1 VFFSGAFM
9 PYLICWTLYQGTLL
23 MSMLN
28 WTGLVVNGLVAF
40 LLPMILALK
49 TLQLR
54 NQRARSVE
62 ITIHPPEQKTSIMIH
77 KEYDQTGKGIITEQ
91 VLPEETE
98 QNIPETERLLSPPV
112 SANVGA
118 MDGREQDN
126 GIVVSM
132 TTDLD
137 GAIVTDPENQI
148 PVPSPSPNNLLQNK
162 LLIATD
168 TVEPL
173 PSWLEVYR
181 REITLFMIISFAAII
196 SLTVLNDALEGTS
209 PVEEG
214 EEMNQ

>member
-1 VFFSGAFM
+1 MGVSGAFM

-40 LLPMILALK
+40 LLPMVLALK

-62 ITIHPPEQKTSIMIH
+62 LTIHPPEQKTTIMIH
-77 KEYDQTGKGIITEQ
+77 KEYDQNGKGIITEK
-91 VLPEETE
+91 VTSNETDLH
-98 QNIPETERLLSPPV
+98 ETERLLS
-112 SANVGA
+112 SSNTTDSE
-118 MDGREQDN
+118 MIDNSEQDN

-132 TTDLD
+132 TADSTTVV
-137 GAIVTDPENQI
+137 ADPENQVTI
-148 PVPSPSPNNLLQNK
+148 PSPSPNNLLQSK
-162 LLIATD
+162 LLTTTD

-181 REITLFMIISFAAII
+181 REIILFMIVSFAAII
-196 SLTVLNDALEGTS
+196 SLTILNDAIEGIS
-209 PVEEG
+209 PAEEG
-214 EEMNQ
+214 EELNQ